1 MTRVERNCFALSFS
15 YQQAPLTM
23 TDSSAKQ
30 DRHMANWHRAVWTL
44 GYVDKMVN
52 NTPRQPEET
61 QPLDFLGGTQNATVF
76 CSRSHCRWEKW
87 GLAEDENSLL
97 RVVPS
102 LWRSL
107 RGPWLYQDAALK
119 GKASVRSEAWD
130 GALFST
136 DSSHGLPKTFSD
148 LNSTPSGAG
157 HFQLSL
163 RKQPL
168 WPNCLLED
176 VHSHFYKAIIKR
188 FNFSILHWRDSFTGY
203 TYLLFIRRPRTGNPA
218 FQQLSLRHSE
228 SFPGRCDLV

>member
-1 MTRVERNCFALSFS
+1 MTRVERNRFALSFS

-30 DRHMANWHRAVWTL
+30 DGCTANWHRAVWTL
-44 GYVDKMVN
+44 GYADKMVN

-76 CSRSHCRWEKW
+76 CSSCRWEKW

-97 RVVPS
+97 HVVSS

-107 RGPWLYQDAALK
+107 RGPWLYRDAALK

-130 GALFST
+130 DALFST
-136 DSSHGLPKTFSD
+136 DSSHDLPRTFSD
-148 LNSTPSGAG
+148 LNSTSSGAG

-188 FNFSILHWRDSFTGY
+188 FNFSILHWRYSFTGY

-218 FQQLSLRHSE
+218 FQQLNLRHSE
-228 SFPGRCDLV
+228 SFTGRCDLV